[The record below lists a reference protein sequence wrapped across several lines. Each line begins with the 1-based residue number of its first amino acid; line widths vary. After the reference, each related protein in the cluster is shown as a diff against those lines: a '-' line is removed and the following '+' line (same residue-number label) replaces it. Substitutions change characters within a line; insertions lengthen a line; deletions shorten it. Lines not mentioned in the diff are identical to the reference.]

1 MSEQVNHPSH
11 YNREGRKECIDE
23 MVEKYGVADTILWCI
38 MTADKYL
45 YRAGTKD
52 GNSEDQDLKKA
63 MWYVRWARE
72 HFEDAVVSTWLKDRY
87 YETADK
93 LIAAIQDYYDR
104 HQKDRH
110 QKGD

>member
-23 MVEKYGVADTILWCI
+23 FVDKYGTGLTALWCV

-45 YRAGTKD
+45 YRAGAKD

-63 MWYVRWARE
+63 MWYMQWAKD
-72 HFEDAVVSTWLKDRY
+72 HCDLKTYGVQDLYYAVS
-87 YETADK
+87 DK
-93 LIAAIQDYYDR
+93 LLKRIQSYYDP
-104 HQKDRH
+104 Q
-110 QKGD
+110 Q